1 MNWKNVLFLLRVE
14 RKSGRLIRGIK
25 ATRYKE
31 NGFLAYWPYW
41 VAIILGVLGGLIAN
55 FIASAFYS
63 NVSAIP
69 GGPLP
74 QIPPLRD
81 ATLGFFVSMPT
92 LVLIFSIVLTMLQ
105 QIQLSGVKASTQVM
119 YWLPVTWQEQTLA
132 SILANLLGF
141 PIAIVLGFASGVLVF
156 SAFNGLILQALLTV
170 LGLFAAA
177 FMASATT
184 ETLRLLQMRFIGAVY
199 KSSGKAAVWVRFIGS
214 LLFFLVF
221 YILYFSITSGFSNF
235 IQGLTQF
242 QNSVSFIPFV
252 WLGLTLYHLVKGE
265 FLQGILF
272 AALSALFIAGLYYL
286 AIQLNKRFGLYEPPA
301 IRVQTSGIYAPKTGL
316 LGKLGF
322 SSVEAAIIRKDL
334 RAFTRRRELIS
345 IFIVPIIFILIPLMQ
360 TLGITN
366 GGTAPTQISLFF
378 VGITF
383 LLPASVMAMTVG
395 SILIGEEG
403 QAVWRIYASPI
414 SAKNLVKSKFFFIA
428 MLSIIILIV
437 TGIVGTVFYH
447 PSPRVI
453 IVGFIEAL
461 FLIMAL
467 GAISLS
473 IGFKGADFSQTRRA
487 RMIRQEW
494 SLINL
499 VACAIAGLGILAPLL
514 PYVIS
519 LFAASLIG
527 GSGPVGSLDLAIS
540 VIISG
545 IIASVVTAVFYRIN
559 INSAKELLR
568 KAEI

>member
-1 MNWKNVLFLLRVE
+1 MNWKNVLFLLQVE

-31 NGFLAYWPYW
+31 NSFLAYWPYW
-41 VAIILGVLGGLIAN
+41 VAAIIGVLGGLIAN
-55 FIASAFYS
+55 FIASAVYS
-63 NVSAIP
+63 NANVIP
-69 GGPLP
+69 VGL
-74 QIPPLRD
+74 PPLSTE
-81 ATLGFFVSMPT
+81 ALSIFVSLPT

-141 PIAIVLGFASGVLVF
+141 PLATVIGFASGVLVF
-156 SAFNGLILQALLTV
+156 AAFNGLILQALLTV

-184 ETLRLLQMRFIGAVY
+184 EILRLLQMRFIGAVY

-221 YILYFSITSGFSNF
+221 YILYFSVTSGFSNF

-242 QNSVSFIPFV
+242 QNAVWFIPFV
-252 WLGLTLYHLVKGE
+252 WLGLTLYYLVNGV
-265 FLQGILF
+265 FLQGTLF
-272 AALSALFIAGLYYL
+272 VALSALFIAGLYYL

-345 IFIVPIIFILIPLMQ
+345 IFIVPIIFIIIPLMQ
-360 TLGITN
+360 TIGIT
-366 GGTAPTQISLFF
+366 GGSSIPGEVNIFF
-378 VGITF
+378 VAMTF

-428 MLSIIILIV
+428 ILSIIILIV

-447 PSPRVI
+447 PSLRVI
-453 IVGFIEAL
+453 IVGFIEGL

-473 IGFKGADFSQTRRA
+473 IGFKGADFSQSRRA

-499 VACAIAGLGILAPLL
+499 VACVIAGLAILAPLI
-514 PYVIS
+514 PYVIG

-527 GSGPVGSLDLAIS
+527 GGGPVGSFDLAIS

-559 INSAKELLR
+559 INSAKDLLR